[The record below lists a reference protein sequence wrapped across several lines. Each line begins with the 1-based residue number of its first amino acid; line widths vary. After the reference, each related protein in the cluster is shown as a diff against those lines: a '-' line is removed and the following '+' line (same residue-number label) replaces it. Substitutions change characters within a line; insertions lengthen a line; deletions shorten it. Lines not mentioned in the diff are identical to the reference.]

1 MAKTIKLQVV
11 TPERQCLNEEVSSVI
26 LPGIMGEFGVL
37 PGHANLLAALKVGVM
52 KVEKDRTTRSY
63 RLGGGYAE
71 VGQEGVI
78 VLAET
83 LEALEGR

>member
-11 TPERQCLNEEVSSVI
+11 TPERQCLNEEVSSVV
-26 LPGIMGEFGVL
+26 LPGLLGEFGVL
-37 PGHANLLAALKVGVM
+37 PGHANLLSALKEGIL
-52 KVEKDRTTRSY
+52 KVEKDREVR
-63 RLGGGYAE
+63 RFRIGGGYAE
-71 VGQEGVI
+71 VVKGQVI